1 MLHSKVFKT
10 LFVLPLLTA
19 LLSPAVLAE
28 TGETASSQEKT
39 QADRVEGE
47 WIVQFKQSKPYAKLS
62 SRAINKLQKFERT
75 EVQNSG
81 QTLLVK
87 GNDDQLTELKKELEK
102 DPEVAFVEPNYRY
115 YTTDVI
121 TKPNDPKIGQQ
132 WGLEQVS
139 ALQAWDTIRNWKG
152 EMKESVTVAVIDTGI
167 DLGHP
172 DLKNRYIPGYST
184 LENSPD
190 FTDDVGHGTHVAGI
204 IAADTNNGKGIAGVS
219 GVSPV
224 KILPIRALGKRGG
237 TSLSVAAGIE
247 RAIEAKVDV
256 INMSL
261 GGSGYSQLLRKTIKK
276 ATDQGILVVVAAGN
290 ANTNTDNYFP
300 AGFSE
305 CLTVAAVN
313 EKIKPSSFS
322 NYGSA
327 VDLAAPGEQIL
338 STVLDDQ
345 YEQYNGTSMA
355 TPFVS
360 AAAALVKLTHPD
372 WGTEEIRNSL
382 ETSARDIGSSG
393 FDAMTGHGLL
403 DVNQAI
409 LAQQNVPLQV
419 ESPSFGSQVFGKVT
433 MNLVIF
439 DDSVRQVRLST
450 KEGNLLGTAQVKNKR
465 ATVTWD
471 TSSLQ
476 SGRTSLI
483 IEALDQSSSKR
494 IGDAKEWVVIIRDQ
508 EKQGLGIS
516 VKKPSGEPANGTMVM
531 LFKKNIS
538 FPVYQGYVNDQG
550 QTFLPKLTLLPGE
563 TYGLYATYRDDVT
576 GENYL
581 QFYPVSSKTP
591 SLTIDF
597 GQTQPVQI
605 ELLNNGKSLIG
616 DKNLEATLYLNPAS
630 SENGRILPFMNY
642 QVEIK
647 DGQVVLPR
655 LAPGTYEVELQGSV
669 GNQFH
674 FMLNQKVEITKQNE
688 KIAFELN
695 DASKI
700 DFTLPEWA
708 DSMMIAYGWIQV
720 PYLPIHKSGS
730 VFVTK
735 EERGEL
741 SLLLQQK
748 TKDKVWLY
756 RINAFNLDTTRN
768 RTVDLSKQPVI
779 ESRDYEHQKVTGG
792 GYLYIP
798 VDFKLSEDI
807 YINSIYWMNASDWE
821 SLSAQHDLAPPAS
834 DKELTAQFLTVE
846 NGFVQGVPETN
857 PFYFDGPET
866 YLTDSK
872 GNEVTRWKFAYESEI
887 PNDSTLT
894 DGFYQVNVD
903 LSKVPLPIAVPRVKI
918 CDIEFVQSVPKVTVL
933 DPNGQVFEDANLIV
947 SDPETG
953 EKLAHMGIIM
963 AITGG
968 KNPVLEFPQLV
979 HGKPYRITI
988 FGETK
993 ENGLVFF
1000 EREMLLPGGHSTLD
1014 LSQAPHRPNKV
1025 QINWEEKDDAVLIS
1039 RKASDDGDQFLRE
1052 FTPEFTGELW
1062 LEQGAYYSLLMRRS
1076 GEKPFAYSKELIIS
1090 DSTEIQVEPD
1100 YNKLI
1105 KVQIEGS
1112 KPAHTDWLIGASL
1125 QITPE
1130 KGDRMFLLEAD
1141 ESQSVY
1147 VPSDQKEFQVV
1158 QSVTVDQGQVITVMD
1173 AKSRK
1178 SNDGYRLKV
1187 GGKLSAKISLQQ
1199 KEYTPG
1205 DNAEFIVNVSD
1216 QYGNKVAN
1224 GSVQV
1229 DDPLKDLDL
1238 PLVLTNKDDHEWE
1251 LAYYDAEKKEYEKM
1265 NRQLIEPKIQLKKG
1279 DEIVLEESGYS
1290 FWTNPT
1296 LQLPDDLEPGTYEV
1310 VWSTLLP
1317 VELTATTQFEVKTK
1331 KQ

>member
-1 MLHSKVFKT
+1 MLHSKLFKT
-10 LFVLPLLTA
+10 LLVLPLLTA
-19 LLSPAVLAE
+19 MFSPAVLAQ

-62 SRAINKLQKFERT
+62 SQALNKLQEFERT

-115 YTTDVI
+115 YTTDV
-121 TKPNDPKIGQQ
+121 TSKPNDPKIGQQ

-139 ALQAWDTIRNWKG
+139 ALQAWDTIRNWNG

-219 GVSPV
+219 GESPV
-224 KILPIRALGKRGG
+224 KILPIRALGKQGG
-237 TSLSVAAGIE
+237 TSLTVASGIE

-256 INMSL
+256 INLSL
-261 GGSGYSQLLRKTIKK
+261 GGRGYSQLLRQTIKK

-372 WGTEEIRNSL
+372 WGTEEIRNAL

-393 FDAMTGHGLL
+393 FDATTGHGLL

-419 ESPSFGSQVFGKVT
+419 ESPAFGSQVFGKVT

-450 KEGNLLGTAQVKNKR
+450 KEGKLLGTAQVENKR

-471 TSSLQ
+471 TNLLQ

-483 IEALDQSSSKR
+483 IEAFDQMSSKP
-494 IGDAKEWVVIIRDQ
+494 IGDAREWIVVIRDQ

-516 VKKPSGEPANGTMVM
+516 ATKPSGEPAKGTMLM
-531 LFKKNIS
+531 LFKKNQRSPI
-538 FPVYQGYVNDQG
+538 YQGYVNDQG

-563 TYGLYATYRDDVT
+563 TYGLYATYKDDVT

-581 QFYPVSSKTP
+581 QFYPVTSKTT

-597 GQTQPVQI
+597 GQTHPVQI
-605 ELLNNGKSLIG
+605 ELMKNGKSLIG
-616 DKNLEATLYLNPAS
+616 NNDLEATLYLNAVSDENRFLPAYV
-630 SENGRILPFMNY
+630 NY

-669 GNQFH
+669 GNQYH
-674 FMLNQKVEITKQNE
+674 FLLNQKVEITKQNG
-688 KIAFELN
+688 KITFDLN

-700 DFTLPEWA
+700 DFKLPEWA
-708 DSMMIAYGWIQV
+708 DSMMIAYQWMQA
-720 PYLPIHKSGS
+720 PYLPIRKSGS

-735 EERGEL
+735 EESGEL
-741 SLLLQQK
+741 ILLLQQK

-756 RINAFNLDTTRN
+756 GVNALNLDTTRN
-768 RTVDLSKQPVI
+768 RTVDLSKPPVI
-779 ESRDYEHQKVTGG
+779 EYREYEHQKVTGG

-798 VDFKLSEDI
+798 VDFKLSEDT

-821 SLSAQHDLAPPAS
+821 SLSAQHVLTPPAS
-834 DKELTAQFLTVE
+834 DKELTSQFLTVD
-846 NGFVQGVPETN
+846 NGFVQGDPETN

-872 GNEVTRWKFAYESEI
+872 GNEVTRWKFAYGSEI
-887 PNDSTLT
+887 PNDSTLI
-894 DGFYQVNVD
+894 DGIYQVNVD

-933 DPNGQVFEDANLIV
+933 DPNGQVFEDADLIV

-963 AITGG
+963 VITGG

-979 HGKPYRITI
+979 PGKPCRITI
-988 FGETK
+988 FGFTK
-993 ENGLVFF
+993 DKGYVFF
-1000 EREMLLPGGHSTLD
+1000 DHEMPFPGGHSTLD

-1025 QINWEEKDDAVLIS
+1025 QINWEEKDDSVILS
-1039 RKASDDGDQFLRE
+1039 RKITEGDQFLRE

-1062 LEQGAYYSLLMRRS
+1062 LDQGTYYSLVMRNS
-1076 GEKPFAYSKELIIS
+1076 GDKPFAQSKELIIS
-1090 DSTEIQVEPD
+1090 PDSTEIQVEPD

-1112 KPAHTDWLIGASL
+1112 KPANTDWLIGTSL
-1125 QITPE
+1125 QITSE
-1130 KGDRMFLLEAD
+1130 KGNMMFLLKAD

-1147 VPSDQKEFQVV
+1147 VPADQKEFQVV

-1178 SNDGYRLKV
+1178 SKDGYRLKV
-1187 GGKLSAKISLQQ
+1187 GGKLSAKVSAQQ
-1199 KEYTPG
+1199 QEYAPG
-1205 DNAEFIVNVSD
+1205 DNAEFSVNVSD
-1216 QYGNKVAN
+1216 QYGNKVTN
-1224 GSVQV
+1224 GNVQV
-1229 DDPLKDLDL
+1229 DAPLKDLDL
-1238 PLVLTNKDDHEWE
+1238 PLVLTNKGDHEWE
-1251 LAYYDAEKKEYEKM
+1251 LAYYDIQKKEYEKISW
-1265 NRQLIEPKIQLKKG
+1265 QLIEPKIQLKKG

-1310 VWSTLLP
+1310 VWSTPLP
-1317 VELTATTQFEVKTK
+1317 VELIATTQFEVKAN